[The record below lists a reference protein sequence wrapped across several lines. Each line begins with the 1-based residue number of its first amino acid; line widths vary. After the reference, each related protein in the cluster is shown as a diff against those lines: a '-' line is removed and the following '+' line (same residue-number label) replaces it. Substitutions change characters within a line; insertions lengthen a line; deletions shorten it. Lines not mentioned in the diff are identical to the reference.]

1 MKKTNK
7 PEDIA
12 WTDSESVS
20 YTKDLIFTIA
30 LCIGA
35 FFILSLQQ
43 KSTDDFQPI
52 KVDTPKAVK
61 AVSINYTYNR
71 ESIEEG
77 DEFISDVY
85 AGRDDEVKDTEY
97 NSLGLPVDRFWM
109 TRNEWQGKHIKKMS
123 INNTKK
129 ILLMQRFKVWKKDHI
144 QNFIHKMLESA
155 VKENE
160 TFPQIPPSLIVA
172 QAIIET
178 NFGLSKLAL
187 QGNNYFG
194 HKYRGKDTTKFLIA
208 ADDSPT
214 DRFTKYKSTW
224 YSLRHHTRNVLMRLY
239 YPRCKGKSDLNS
251 WLNALCGAMTAK
263 KSKNFVNKGNYVYAT
278 SCMTEKCYSQKLKSI
293 IKTYNLDIFD

>member
-1 MKKTNK
+1 MKTENK
-7 PEDIA
+7 MR
-12 WTDSESVS
+12 
-20 YTKDLIFTIA
+20 KDLIFVFA
-30 LCIGA
+30 LTLGA
-35 FFILSLQQ
+35 FLILKLKQERQQ
-43 KSTDDFQPI
+43 VLTPI
-52 KVDTPKAVK
+52 EIKEEPK

-77 DEFISDVY
+77 DEYISDVY
-85 AGRDDEVKDTEY
+85 AGRDDEVKNTDY
-97 NSLGLPVDRFWM
+97 NSLGLPVDRYWM
-109 TRNEWQGKHIKKMS
+109 TRKEWQGKHIKLMS
-123 INNTKK
+123 INNAKK
-129 ILLMQRFKVWKKDHI
+129 RLLMQRFKAWKRNHM
-144 QNFIHKMLESA
+144 QEFIDEMLRAA
-155 VKENE
+155 VKEHE

-194 HKYRGKDTTKFLIA
+194 HKYRGKDTTKFLVA

-214 DRFTKYKSTW
+214 DKFTKYKSTW

-239 YPRCKGKSDLNS
+239 YPRCKGESDLNS

-263 KSKNFVNKGNYVYAT
+263 ESKEFVEKGNYVYAT

-293 IKTYNLDIFD
+293 IETYNLDIFD

>member
-1 MKKTNK
+1 MKK
-7 PEDIA
+7 II
-12 WTDSESVS
+12 
-20 YTKDLIFTIA
+20 KDLLFVIA
-30 LCIGA
+30 IGIGA
-35 FFILSLQQ
+35 IFILKLHQDRKYLIKPIEIKQQ
-43 KSTDDFQPI
+43 
-52 KVDTPKAVK
+52 PKAVK
-61 AVSINYTYNR
+61 ISYTYNR

-97 NSLGLPVDRFWM
+97 NSLGLPVDRFWL
-109 TRNEWQGKHIKKMS
+109 TRTEWQGKHIKKMP
-123 INNTKK
+123 IDYAKRK
-129 ILLMQRFKVWKKDHI
+129 LLMERFKVWKKCHI
-144 QNFIHKMLESA
+144 KSFIDDMLRAA

-160 TFPQIPPSLIVA
+160 TFPKIPPSLIVA

-194 HKYRGKDTTKFLIA
+194 HKYRGKDTTKFMIA

-224 YSLRHHTRNVLMRLY
+224 FSLRHHTRNVLMRLY
-239 YPRCKGKSDLNS
+239 YPRCKGESDLNS

-263 KSKNFVNKGNYVYAT
+263 ESKKFVAKGNYVYAT
-278 SCMTEKCYSQKLKSI
+278 SCMTKKCYSQKLKDI
-293 IKTYNLDIFD
+293 IKFYNLEIFD

>member
-1 MKKTNK
+1 MKTENK
-7 PEDIA
+7 MR
-12 WTDSESVS
+12 
-20 YTKDLIFTIA
+20 KDLIFVFA
-30 LCIGA
+30 LVLGA
-35 FFILSLQQ
+35 FLILKLKQDKEQ
-43 KSTDDFQPI
+43 VLTPI
-52 KVDTPKAVK
+52 EIKEEPK

-77 DEFISDVY
+77 DEYISDVY

-109 TRNEWQGKHIKKMS
+109 TRNEWQGKHIKLMS
-123 INNTKK
+123 INNAKK
-129 ILLMQRFKVWKKDHI
+129 RLLMQRFKSWKRNHM
-144 QNFIHKMLESA
+144 QEFIDEMLRAA
-155 VKENE
+155 VKEHE

-194 HKYRGKDTTKFLIA
+194 HKYRGKDTTKFMIA

-239 YPRCKGKSDLNS
+239 YPRCKGESDLNS

-263 KSKNFVNKGNYVYAT
+263 ESKRFVAKGNYVYAT
-278 SCMTEKCYSQKLKSI
+278 SCMTEKCYSLKLKSI
-293 IKTYNLDIFD
+293 IETYNLDIFDL

>member
-1 MKKTNK
+1 MKTENK
-7 PEDIA
+7 MR
-12 WTDSESVS
+12 
-20 YTKDLIFTIA
+20 KDLIFVFA
-30 LCIGA
+30 LVLGA
-35 FFILSLQQ
+35 FLILKLKQERQQ
-43 KSTDDFQPI
+43 VLTPI
-52 KVDTPKAVK
+52 EIKEEPK

-77 DEFISDVY
+77 DEYISDVY

-109 TRNEWQGKHIKKMS
+109 TRNEWQGKHIKLMS
-123 INNTKK
+123 INNAKK
-129 ILLMQRFKVWKKDHI
+129 RLLMQRFKSWKRNHM
-144 QNFIHKMLESA
+144 QEFIDEMLRAA
-155 VKENE
+155 VKEHE

-194 HKYRGKDTTKFLIA
+194 HKYRGKDTTKFMIA

-239 YPRCKGKSDLNS
+239 YPRCKGESDLNS

-263 KSKNFVNKGNYVYAT
+263 ESKKFVAKGNYVYAT
-278 SCMTEKCYSQKLKSI
+278 SCMTEKCYSLKLKSI
-293 IKTYNLDIFD
+293 IETYNLDIFD

>member
-1 MKKTNK
+1 MKTENK
-7 PEDIA
+7 MR
-12 WTDSESVS
+12 
-20 YTKDLIFTIA
+20 KDLIFVFA
-30 LCIGA
+30 LVIGA
-35 FFILSLQQ
+35 FLILKLKQDKEQ
-43 KSTDDFQPI
+43 VLTPI
-52 KVDTPKAVK
+52 EIKEKPK

-77 DEFISDVY
+77 DEYISDVY

-109 TRNEWQGKHIKKMS
+109 TRNEWQGKHIKLMS
-123 INNTKK
+123 INNAKK
-129 ILLMQRFKVWKKDHI
+129 RLLMQRFKSWKRNHM
-144 QNFIHKMLESA
+144 QEFIDEMLRAA
-155 VKENE
+155 VKEHE

-194 HKYRGKDTTKFLIA
+194 HKYRGKDTTKFMIA

-224 YSLRHHTRNVLMRLY
+224 FSLRHHTRNVLMRLY
-239 YPRCKGKSDLNS
+239 YPRCKGESDLNS

-263 KSKNFVNKGNYVYAT
+263 ESKKFVVGTGNPNKPKTWNGGYVYAT
-278 SCMTEKCYSQKLKSI
+278 SCMTEKCYSLKLKSI
-293 IKTYNLDIFD
+293 IETYNLDIFD

>member
-1 MKKTNK
+1 MKTENK
-7 PEDIA
+7 MK
-12 WTDSESVS
+12 
-20 YTKDLIFTIA
+20 KDLIFVFA
-30 LCIGA
+30 LVIGA
-35 FFILSLQQ
+35 FLILKLKQERQQ
-43 KSTDDFQPI
+43 VLTPIEIKQQP
-52 KVDTPKAVK
+52 K

-77 DEFISDVY
+77 DEYISDVY

-97 NSLGLPVDRFWM
+97 NSLGLPVDRFWL
-109 TRNEWQGKHIKKMS
+109 TRNEWQGRHIKKMS
-123 INNTKK
+123 LNNAKK
-129 ILLMQRFKVWKKDHI
+129 RLLMQRFKVWKRNHM
-144 QNFIHKMLESA
+144 QEFIDEMLRAA
-155 VKENE
+155 VKEHE

-214 DRFTKYKSTW
+214 DKFTKYKSTW

-239 YPRCKGKSDLNS
+239 YPRCKGESDLNS

-263 KSKNFVNKGNYVYAT
+263 ESKKFVKKGNYVYAT
-278 SCMTEKCYSQKLKSI
+278 SCMTTKCYSLKLKSI
-293 IKTYNLDIFD
+293 IETYNLDIFD

>member
-1 MKKTNK
+1 MKTENK
-7 PEDIA
+7 MR
-12 WTDSESVS
+12 
-20 YTKDLIFTIA
+20 KDLIFVFA
-30 LCIGA
+30 LTLGA
-35 FFILSLQQ
+35 FLILKLKQERQQ
-43 KSTDDFQPI
+43 VLTPIEIKQQP
-52 KVDTPKAVK
+52 K

-71 ESIEEG
+71 EAIEEG
-77 DEFISDVY
+77 DEYISDVY

-97 NSLGLPVDRFWM
+97 NSLGLPVDRYWM
-109 TRNEWQGKHIKKMS
+109 TRNEWQGKHIKLMS
-123 INNTKK
+123 INNAKK
-129 ILLMQRFKVWKKDHI
+129 RLLMQRFKSWKRSHM
-144 QNFIHKMLESA
+144 QEFIDEMLRAA
-155 VKENE
+155 VKEHE

-239 YPRCKGKSDLNS
+239 YPRCKGESDLNS

-263 KSKNFVNKGNYVYAT
+263 ESKKFVVGTGNPKKPKTWNGGYVYAT

-293 IKTYNLDIFD
+293 IETYNLDIFD